1 MASMKPDSGDKD
13 EVGRDITIVRI
24 RGGDDNAHAAW
35 ALLTELRPR
44 LSLVAFRRLLADSQE
59 PPVTYEAAMVEQ
71 NCVALIGWR
80 LHNDSRIGR
89 HAYVADLV
97 VAAGHRGRGLGRIM
111 INSVADAA
119 RQLNC
124 ITMVLDSGNAN
135 TAAHQFYE
143 TIGFARTAVQFE
155 LSLDG

>member
-1 MASMKPDSGDKD
+1 MALLMPDGSAED
-13 EVGRDITIVRI
+13 EAGRGITLVRI

-44 LSLVAFRRLLADSQE
+44 LSWVAFQRLLEDSQE
-59 PPVTYEAAMVEQ
+59 PPVIYEAAMVEH

-89 HAYVADLV
+89 HAHVADLV
-97 VAAGHRGRGLGRIM
+97 VAAGHRGRGLGRVM
-111 INSVADAA
+111 ITWVSDAA
-119 RQLNC
+119 RRLNC
-124 ITMVLDSGNAN
+124 LTMVLDSGNSN
-135 TAAHQFYE
+135 TAAHRFYE
-143 TIGFARTAVQFE
+143 TMGFTRTAVQFE

>member
-1 MASMKPDSGDKD
+1 MALLKPDSGDMD
-13 EVGRDITIVRI
+13 EAVRNITIVRI

-44 LSLVAFRRLLADSQE
+44 LSLVAFQQLLADSQE
-59 PPVTYEAAMVEQ
+59 PPVIYEAAMVEQ

-97 VAAGHRGRGLGRIM
+97 VAAGHRGLGLGRVM
-111 INSVADAA
+111 IHCVADEA
-119 RQLNC
+119 RRLNC
-124 ITMVLDSGNAN
+124 ITMVLDSGVAN
-135 TAAHQFYE
+135 TAAHRFYE
-143 TIGFARTAVQFE
+143 TMGFTRTAVQFE
-155 LSLDG
+155 LPLHG